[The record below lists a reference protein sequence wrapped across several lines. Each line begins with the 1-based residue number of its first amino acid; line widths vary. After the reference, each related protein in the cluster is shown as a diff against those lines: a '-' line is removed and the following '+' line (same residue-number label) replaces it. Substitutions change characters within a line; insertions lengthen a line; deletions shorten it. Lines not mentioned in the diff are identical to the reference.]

1 MIGFSFADE
10 LEAAQFLDRVQNKER
25 FLLGVVAS
33 KPAVSPTTTVPESPR
48 PSSVTSTPP
57 PQPIPP
63 PQTTAPAII
72 SIDRKDPKKDS
83 SGGFFGF
90 GARKETTIKKGK
102 LDKSMIGAP
111 TDFQHVSHV
120 GYSAQSGFSV
130 QNIPME
136 WKIIFQKAGITDEQL
151 QDKKQKKVVKQFMKD
166 NAHLLGGVSSPALA
180 QPAPGS
186 SQPKRAPP
194 PPPPSRGLFNLN

>member
-25 FLLGVVAS
+25 LVVAS
-33 KPAVSPTTTVPESPR
+33 KPVIPTVPESR
-48 PSSVTSTPP
+48 PSVTSA
-57 PQPIPP
+57 PQPIP
-63 PQTTAPAII
+63 PQTTAPAV
-72 SIDRKDPKKDS
+72 SIDRKDTKKDS

-90 GARKETTIKKGK
+90 GGRKETIKKGK

-180 QPAPGS
+180 SES